1 MTKDPV
7 LVSQRTRSRK
17 KQKLDFYRLALADK
31 DIRTALYTCDAFIEL
46 IRRWQEPK
54 LPYEVSEAFFAA
66 ILVSYSRPFTENN
79 FPGVL
84 PKRWRRFAGKALQGT
99 HDEMLKNRH
108 SLFAHTDAEIHRMT
122 IIPDG
127 CLPKS
132 IGPKPPQTAY
142 MIRGVVLQPESVV
155 RYRAV
160 CADPQERLEKA
171 SQQALADLYGGMEL
185 PNREF
190 SMRFDDGL

>member
-7 LVSQRTRSRK
+7 LVPQRTRSRK
-17 KQKLDFYRLALADK
+17 KQKLDFYRLALGDK

-46 IRRWQEPK
+46 IRKWQGPK

-79 FPGVL
+79 FPGLL
-84 PKRWRRFAGKALQGT
+84 PKQWRRFAGKELQET

-142 MIRGVVLQPESVV
+142 MIRAEFYFGQKVLFGIEPFARIYSKGL
-155 RYRAV
+155 RKLRNK
-160 CADPQERLEKA
+160 R
-171 SQQALADLYGGMEL
+171 SQIYTEGW
-185 PNREF
+185 NFRIVSF
-190 SMRFDDGL
+190 F